1 MDLQAEVNVD
11 GFGVRYKVYL
21 VAKGFTQVEN
31 IGFNETFSPIAW
43 MESIWDVL
51 TFAPIEDLKVHQMD
65 VKIIFLNG
73 KFQKKYL
80 QQLEGFVVKGKVNM
94 VHVYKL

>member
-1 MDLQAEVNVD
+1 
-11 GFGVRYKVYL
+11 
-21 VAKGFTQVEN
+21 
-31 IGFNETFSPIAW
+31 
-43 MESIWDVL
+43 VL